1 MHRNIMPRHP
11 WDLSPVVHVLE
22 WLIERIEVTD
32 SRIAVVFPRPNLRA
46 DVGVASGLLPVN
58 EDMLRRVPSSE
69 TKIDATHECNG
80 FVYDT

>member
-22 WLIERIEVTD
+22 WLIERLEVTD
-32 SRIAVVFPRPNLRA
+32 SRIAEVFPRPNLRA
-46 DVGVASGLLPVN
+46 DVAVASALLPVN

-69 TKIDATHECNG
+69 TEINATHKSNY
-80 FVYDT
+80 FVDYA